1 MAEIFSLRALQAFE
15 AAARLG
21 SFALAAEE
29 LGNSPA
35 AVSQLIR
42 GLEDQTGRR
51 LFDRAR
57 RGIQLNEA
65 GREALPRLSAA
76 FQDIRETS
84 QILRHRIAPSRLVI
98 SVPPSVATG
107 WLPGKLADFL
117 ALEPDVSLRLREDH
131 GPLDLE
137 AQQIDIRLSYGTF
150 PNEVA
155 RVVSEVPEGV
165 VAVCTKTYFD
175 QHNANADHEFFP
187 RGSLIST
194 DWGGISASFP
204 SWLDFLGEEIKRP
217 THTVASSHA
226 ALSMA
231 QAGLG
236 VALVQKLYAAEPLRR
251 GQLVLASPKH
261 FKMTQN
267 YCVSVRHAISTRPLV
282 VQFAN
287 WLTTCLQT
295 DTRIPLG
302 PITNVIQS
310 N

>member
-1 MAEIFSLRALQAFE
+1 MADIFSLRALQAFE

-29 LGNSPA
+29 LSISPA

-51 LFDRAR
+51 LFDRAK

-117 ALEPDVSLRLREDH
+117 AQKPDVSLRLREDH

-137 AQQIDIRLSYGTF
+137 VQRIDIRLSYGTF
-150 PNEVA
+150 PNEAA
-155 RVVSEVPEGV
+155 RVVSEIPESV

-175 QHNANADHEFFP
+175 HHNANAGYGFFP

-204 SWLDFLGEEIKRP
+204 SWPDFLGEEIRRP

-261 FKMTQN
+261 LVMAQN
-267 YCVSVRHAISTRPLV
+267 YCVSVRHAVSTRPLV

-287 WLTTCLQT
+287 WLTACLQT
-295 DTRIPLG
+295 DINIP
-302 PITNVIQS
+302 PDRVIDIAQS

>member
-29 LGNSPA
+29 LRSSPG

-42 GLEDQTGRR
+42 GLEYQTGRR

-57 RGIQLNEA
+57 RSILLNEA

-84 QILRHRIAPSRLVI
+84 QILRHRIAPSQLVI

-107 WLPGKLADFL
+107 WLPRKLADFL
-117 ALEPDVSLRLREDH
+117 ALEPDVSLRLRGDH
-131 GPLDLE
+131 SPLDLE
-137 AQQIDIRLSYGTF
+137 AQQIDMRLSQETF

-165 VAVCTKTYFD
+165 LAVCTKTYFD
-175 QHNANADHEFFP
+175 QYNANADYEFFP

-194 DWGGISASFP
+194 YWGASRPCSLLGWISSGKKSSARHIQLLHRTRHSQWRRLVWALLLSKNCTP
-204 SWLDFLGEEIKRP
+204 LNLC
-217 THTVASSHA
+217 VA
-226 ALSMA
+226 
-231 QAGLG
+231 
-236 VALVQKLYAAEPLRR
+236 
-251 GQLVLASPKH
+251 
-261 FKMTQN
+261 
-267 YCVSVRHAISTRPLV
+267 
-282 VQFAN
+282 AN
-287 WLTTCLQT
+287 LC
-295 DTRIPLG
+295 
-302 PITNVIQS
+302 
-310 N
+310 

>member
-117 ALEPDVSLRLREDH
+117 AREPDVSLRLREDH
-131 GPLDLE
+131 DPLDLE
-137 AQQIDIRLSYGTF
+137 AQQIGIRCPTEHSQMRSLELSRKSQK
-150 PNEVA
+150 V
-155 RVVSEVPEGV
+155 
-165 VAVCTKTYFD
+165 
-175 QHNANADHEFFP
+175 
-187 RGSLIST
+187 L
-194 DWGGISASFP
+194 
-204 SWLDFLGEEIKRP
+204 WLC
-217 THTVASSHA
+217 
-226 ALSMA
+226 A
-231 QAGLG
+231 Q
-236 VALVQKLYAAEPLRR
+236 RR
-251 GQLVLASPKH
+251 
-261 FKMTQN
+261 
-267 YCVSVRHAISTRPLV
+267 I
-282 VQFAN
+282 
-287 WLTTCLQT
+287 LTNTMP
-295 DTRIPLG
+295 TRIMSFFRE
-302 PITNVIQS
+302 VV
-310 N
+310 

>member
-107 WLPGKLADFL
+107 WLPGELADFL
-117 ALEPDVSLRLREDH
+117 PWNPMSALGFVRTMAHLIWKPNRSIYACPTEHSQMSSLELSRKSQKVLW
-131 GPLDLE
+131 LC
-137 AQQIDIRLSYGTF
+137 AQ
-150 PNEVA
+150 
-155 RVVSEVPEGV
+155 
-165 VAVCTKTYFD
+165 
-175 QHNANADHEFFP
+175 
-187 RGSLIST
+187 
-194 DWGGISASFP
+194 
-204 SWLDFLGEEIKRP
+204 
-217 THTVASSHA
+217 
-226 ALSMA
+226 
-231 QAGLG
+231 
-236 VALVQKLYAAEPLRR
+236 RR
-251 GQLVLASPKH
+251 
-261 FKMTQN
+261 
-267 YCVSVRHAISTRPLV
+267 I
-282 VQFAN
+282 
-287 WLTTCLQT
+287 LTNTIP
-295 DTRIPLG
+295 TRIMSFFRE
-302 PITNVIQS
+302 VV
-310 N
+310 